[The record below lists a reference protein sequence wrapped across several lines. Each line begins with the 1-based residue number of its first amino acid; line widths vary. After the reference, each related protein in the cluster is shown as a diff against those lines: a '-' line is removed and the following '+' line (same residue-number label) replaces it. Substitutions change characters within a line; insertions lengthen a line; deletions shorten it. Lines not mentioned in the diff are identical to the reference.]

1 MKSLTKLT
9 FVRMTAVLTLALT
22 AACETGS
29 IYGSGGGGVNFAVGS
44 TLAGALSGRDVE
56 ALYPAFVSA
65 MEAGETGN
73 GVSWRGAEASGV
85 VTPGRY
91 LIGNLKSDP
100 SEMLPLGAAVSL
112 ADPMEIELG
121 LHALTSNA
129 NVRAG
134 PSLEARVL
142 EQLPAGTGVDVVGKV
157 AGKPWMLVALDGQ
170 VRGYIHESLM
180 IKAPGAELM
189 LAGGPTRRP
198 HPCRAFEQSLS
209 VDGRTDRWSGV
220 ACDRGAGWRVEPA
233 PENAPTRLF

>member
-1 MKSLTKLT
+1 MKNPAKLT
-9 FVRMTAVLTLALT
+9 LLRIAAAFGMMSA

-44 TLAGALSGRDVE
+44 TLAASLSGRDVE

-65 MEAGETGN
+65 MEAGRAGAP
-73 GVSWRGAEASGV
+73 VAWRGPNASGE

-91 LIGNLKSDP
+91 LVGNLRSDP
-100 SEMLPLGAAVSL
+100 QATLPLGAPISL

-121 LHALTSNA
+121 LHALTANS

-142 EQLPAGTGVDVVGKV
+142 EQLPAGTGVDAVGKV

-170 VRGYIHESLM
+170 IRGYIHESLM

-189 LAGGPTRRP
+189 LAGGPMRRP
-198 HPCRAFEQSLS
+198 HPCRAFEQTLS
-209 VDGRTDRWSGV
+209 VGGRTDRWSGV
-220 ACDRGAGWRVEPA
+220 ACERGAGWRVEPA